1 MNIRDIETFINHKI
15 PFTDVT
21 IGNVLLAAAV
31 IIIGYFVAVIVSKY
45 IQKVMLKAKM
55 AKILAEFT
63 SKVVKILIIIFALSL
78 GISLLG
84 VDVGS
89 AVLGFSV
96 VSGFILGFAFQET
109 LGNLAAGFM
118 IAITKP
124 FRDGDYVDIGGKA
137 GTINSVGASITTL
150 TTVDNKRII
159 IPNSK
164 IWGEPIINYTA
175 LDKRMID
182 MRIGISYKDNM
193 DKAIK
198 VTLDVIKKNKNVLD
212 DPAPT
217 VAIAE
222 LGDSSVN
229 LLIRPW
235 VNTSNYWMTKWEL
248 TKQIKEAFDKNGIT
262 IPFPQHDVHLFKK

>member
-1 MNIRDIETFINHKI
+1 LDIHDIEIFINQKI

-21 IGNVLLAAAV
+21 MGSILLALAV
-31 IIIGYFVAVIVSKY
+31 IIIGYFIAILISKY
-45 IQKVMLKAKM
+45 VQKIMLKAKM

-63 SKVVKILIIIFALSL
+63 SKVVRLFIIIFVIAL

-164 IWGEPIINYTA
+164 IWGEAIINYTA

-198 VTLDVIKKNKNVLD
+198 LTMDVLKKNKNVLD
-212 DPAPT
+212 DPTPT

-229 LLIRPW
+229 LLVRPW
-235 VNTSNYWMTKWEL
+235 VDTSNYWKTKWEL
-248 TKQIKEAFDKNGIT
+248 IKQIKEAFDKNGIT
-262 IPFPQHDVHLFKK
+262 IPFPQRDVHLFRK

>member
-1 MNIRDIETFINHKI
+1 MNIQDIETFINHKI

-235 VNTSNYWMTKWEL
+235 VNTSDYWKTKWEL
-248 TKQIKEAFDKNGIT
+248 TKQIKEAFDKNGIS

>member
-1 MNIRDIETFINHKI
+1 MDIHDIEIFINHKI

-78 GISLLG
+78 SISLLG

-124 FRDGDYVDIGGKA
+124 FRVGDYVDIGGKA

-175 LDKRMID
+175 LDKRMLD

-248 TKQIKEAFDKNGIT
+248 TKQIKEAFDKNGIS
-262 IPFPQHDVHLFKK
+262 IPFPQRDVHLFKK